1 MSSIPKLIQLLK
13 ERKERAKNQNPIEL
27 NYWTFR
33 LGVTL
38 QDLAQLKIE
47 IGKAEDSTYH
57 LQASEEQLNEVRV
70 DEE

>member
-1 MSSIPKLIQLLK
+1 MDTEVDHQLVV
-13 ERKERAKNQNPIEL
+13 EYQCGEDSRDQGPSEL
-27 NYWTFR
+27 NYWKFR

-57 LQASEEQLNEVRV
+57 LQASEK
-70 DEE
+70 